1 MPYLHFVKFLI
12 MELNFTPLH
21 NNSAQI
27 TNCFA
32 FSKTVI
38 TWKEQDLKN
47 QWLKTYCINLNEP
60 MQLSLFALSTH
71 KHEVPKNLNETQ
83 HKGKRTLQRT
93 TPTPGVSNTWPTHGP
108 RALCAAGPAFWE
120 CLNNYYLN
128 YLVYS
133 SVFESVRPVSEQ
145 APFERT

>member
-38 TWKEQDLKN
+38 T
-47 QWLKTYCINLNEP
+47 
-60 MQLSLFALSTH
+60 
-71 KHEVPKNLNETQ
+71 
-83 HKGKRTLQRT
+83 
-93 TPTPGVSNTWPTHGP
+93 
-108 RALCAAGPAFWE
+108 
-120 CLNNYYLN
+120 
-128 YLVYS
+128 
-133 SVFESVRPVSEQ
+133 
-145 APFERT
+145 